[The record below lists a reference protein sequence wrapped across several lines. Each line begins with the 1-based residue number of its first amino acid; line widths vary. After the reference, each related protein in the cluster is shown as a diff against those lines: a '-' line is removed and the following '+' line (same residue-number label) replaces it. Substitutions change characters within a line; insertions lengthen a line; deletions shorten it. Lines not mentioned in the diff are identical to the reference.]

1 MGKGYVHEGL
11 TRKNPEQMAKGDP
24 KKASSYASVDAEA
37 TREATASTPKTL
49 GPRSA

>member
-11 TRKNPEQMAKGDP
+11 SRKNPEQMAKGDP
-24 KKASSYASVDAEA
+24 KGASSYTSIDADA
-37 TREATASTPKTL
+37 TRKETAPTPKTL